1 ATWPQDWPALPPPL
15 SASTSPMAFALDY
28 TGRIDFADLAAL
40 ELQRDAT
47 RFDARF
53 RLPAVLAWLDAGAT
67 GSLLPPLQG
76 SLSTPRL
83 EIAGAT
89 LEGVEVGLD
98 DPG

>member
-1 ATWPQDWPALPPPL
+1 MKADVRPQTIRPTAPL
-15 SASTSPMAFALDY
+15 LD
-28 TGRIDFADLAAL
+28 
-40 ELQRDAT
+40 
-47 RFDARF
+47 
-53 RLPAVLAWLDAGAT
+53 RLGAT

-98 DPG
+98 DPGITPRDE